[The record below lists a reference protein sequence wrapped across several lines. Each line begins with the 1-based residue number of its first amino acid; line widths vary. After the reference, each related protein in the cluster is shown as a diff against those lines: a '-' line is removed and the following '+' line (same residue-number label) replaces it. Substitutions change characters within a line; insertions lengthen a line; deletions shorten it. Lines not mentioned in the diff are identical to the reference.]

1 MKSIRR
7 AHIVVVA
14 DSDQGLVLAARL
26 KRMAVAQVT
35 SAAGFAEARGLCRRG
50 GADACIVLF
59 DDVRPDDVPLAVND
73 APGRGCGVPS
83 LMVVRAVTPFVRK
96 AARSGGYLTAVP
108 ASITPR
114 MLYRRLGAALQHRRA
129 ASRTRPRVPRGGV
142 PMLRPQ
148 MPATFGKPT
157 LH

>member
-14 DSDQGLVLAARL
+14 DNDHGLVLAARL
-26 KRMAVAQVT
+26 RRMEVAQVT
-35 SAAGFAEARGLCRRG
+35 AAAGLAEARGLCQRG
-50 GADACIVLF
+50 GADACIVVL
-59 DDVRPDDVPLAVND
+59 DDARPDDAPLAVND

-96 AARSGGYLTAVP
+96 AARRDGYLAAVP
-108 ASITPR
+108 ASIPSR
-114 MLYRRLGAALQHRRA
+114 MLYRHLGAALQQRRA
-129 ASRTRPRVPRGGV
+129 SRGTRRRVPRGGV